1 MGRASKRVPS
11 GNLRGVAADE
21 ATIASME
28 RWFVHR
34 GTPHL
39 IEQYSA
45 TEDVFTR
52 ALPALSL
59 VFLLEFGV
67 ALNSHWPWW
76 HNLLAAVGGFGLLLA
91 AFAAVNRLRGLP
103 SFHRPSRVGPP
114 ELATFVLVPALVT
127 AAFAQPRQAAGIV
140 VTNLLLLG
148 LVYVVL
154 SYGLVPLT
162 RWAAARVFQQL
173 GEVGGLLSR
182 ALPLLLVFV
191 VFLFLTP
198 EVWEVAG
205 SMQWPVL
212 AANLGLFVL
221 LGVGFLLARLPT
233 ETARL
238 GTFDDVG
245 AVQRLCAG
253 TPAEAVVA
261 DLPALPEPVPLRLRQ
276 RGNIYLVVF
285 VSQTVQ
291 IVLVTVTIVAFFVA
305 FGLLAV
311 RPAIQRRWVNDA
323 EAADPLFEFDLLGS
337 PAMLTP
343 ALLRVAVFLG
353 VFSGFYV
360 AVYAVTDATYREQFF
375 DRVATELRQTFAVRA
390 AYLRALGR

>member
-1 MGRASKRVPS
+1 MT
-11 GNLRGVAADE
+11 ADGDR
-21 ATIASME
+21 ATIASVE
-28 RWFVHR
+28 RWFVTR

-45 TEDVFTR
+45 TEDVLTR
-52 ALPALSL
+52 ALPVLTL
-59 VFLLEFGV
+59 VVLLEVGV
-67 ALNSHWPWW
+67 ALNADWVWW
-76 HNLLAAVGGFGLLLA
+76 HNVLVGIGGLALLVA
-91 AFAAVNRLRGLP
+91 AFAVVNRLRGLP
-103 SFHRPSRVGPP
+103 ALRRPSRVGPP
-114 ELATFVLVPALVT
+114 ELATFVLLPALVT
-127 AAFAQPRQAAGIV
+127 AVFGQPGQAAGVV
-140 VTNLLLLG
+140 VTNVVLLG

-154 SYGLVPLT
+154 SYGLVPLV

-173 GEVGGLLSR
+173 SEVGGLLSR

-212 AANLGLFVL
+212 VANLALFVL
-221 LGVGFLLARLPT
+221 LGVVFLLARLPT

-238 GTFDDVG
+238 GDFDDVEKL
-245 AVQRLCAG
+245 RDLCTG
-253 TPAEAVVA
+253 TPAEPLVA
-261 DLPALPEPVPLRLRQ
+261 DLIDVPDAVPLRLRQ
-276 RGNIYLVVF
+276 RGNLYLVVF

-291 IVLVTVTIVAFFVA
+291 IVLVTLTIVAFFVA

-311 RPAIQRRWVNDA
+311 RPAVQTRWVDDA
-323 EAADPLFEFDLLGS
+323 DSSESLFDFNLWGS
-337 PAMLTP
+337 PAMLSP

-375 DRVATELRQTFAVRA
+375 DRVATELHQTFAVRA
-390 AYLRALGR
+390 AYLRALKR